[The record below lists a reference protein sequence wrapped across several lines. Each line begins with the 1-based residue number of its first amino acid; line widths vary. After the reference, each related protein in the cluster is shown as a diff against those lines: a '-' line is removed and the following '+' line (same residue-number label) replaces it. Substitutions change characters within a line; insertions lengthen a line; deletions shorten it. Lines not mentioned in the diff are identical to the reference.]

1 MKQFLMMTSALS
13 LFVASAVL
21 SVGSFF
27 VAAGPTTASS
37 ADPSPVAPPAVS
49 PPASSI
55 AIDNNAVPS
64 PHNGSTIRR
73 VGPRFY
79 TDPEKALDFVGR
91 D

>member
-13 LFVASAVL
+13 LFLASAVL

-37 ADPSPVAPPAVS
+37 ADPSPVAPPTVS
-49 PPASSI
+49 KPASI
-55 AIDNNAVPS
+55 AIENNAVPS
-64 PHNGSTIRR
+64 PRDASTIRR

>member
-13 LFVASAVL
+13 LFLASVVL
-21 SVGSFF
+21 FVGSFF
-27 VAAGPTTASS
+27 VAAGPRTASS
-37 ADPSPVAPPAVS
+37 AEPSTES
-49 PPASSI
+49 PPPVPAHSSI
-55 AIDNNAVPS
+55 AVENNADPVLRDP
-64 PHNGSTIRR
+64 STIRR